1 MSLKLNISD
10 KGKAWKLE
18 LEHGEALF
26 GKNVGD
32 KINGG
37 DVKPELE
44 GYELEITGGSDI
56 AGFPMSKQVEGIG
69 LRGVLL
75 KKGWGM
81 HDKRKGVRLRKSVRG
96 KTISEAVVQL
106 NLNVLKH
113 GAKKLEEVFPE
124 QVSSPQG
131 EAPQQGEEAHSKSE
145 SDLKDKK
152 EEKKQ
157 ESKEV
162 KQEEKKEEIKQD
174 KVKIEEKKEEVK
186 EEEKS
191 DGEE

>member
-1 MSLKLNISD
+1 MGLKLNISD

-18 LEHGEALF
+18 LEHGEGLF
-26 GKNVGD
+26 GKNIGD
-32 KINGG
+32 KISGK
-37 DVKPELE
+37 DIKHELE

-69 LRGVLL
+69 LKGVLL
-75 KKGWGM
+75 TKGWGM
-81 HDKRKGVRLRKSVRG
+81 HDSRKGVRLRKSVRG

-113 GAKKLEEVFPE
+113 GHKKLEEVFPE

-145 SDLKDKK
+145 SDLKMKEKK
-152 EEKKQ
+152 EEK
-157 ESKEV
+157 V
-162 KQEEKKEEIKQD
+162 
-174 KVKIEEKKEEVK
+174 
-186 EEEKS
+186 EEKS
-191 DGEE
+191 DRKE